1 MKVKIDEGLPVSL
14 AGRLAALGVDADT
27 VFDEKLVGCTDPE
40 VLAAAGR
47 EGRIVVTL
55 DRGFGNI
62 QSYPP
67 GSHGGI
73 VVFRLDEQSARS
85 VVAAVENLVTHHDL
99 ADLAGTVTVVHR
111 GLLRIRRAD
120 A

>member
-1 MKVKIDEGLPVSL
+1 MKVKLDEGLPVSL
-14 AGRLAALGVDADT
+14 AGRLTALGVDADT
-27 VFDEKLVGCTDPE
+27 VFDEKLAGCTDPE

-47 EGRIVVTL
+47 EGRIFFTL

-73 VVFRLDEQSARS
+73 VVFRLDEQSARA
-85 VVAAVENLVTHHDL
+85 VVVAVENLVTRHDL